1 MLLLAEQV
9 HEAHLQTVLNQTFE
23 QVDWA
28 GEPAWEDDFGGI
40 SSTYGQ
46 RVRQQLFWWGGALAH
61 LRWRDPEGEGSC
73 CVGEEPAAK
82 VSVVVTGEDM
92 TGRGAKKE
100 L

>member
-9 HEAHLQTVLNQTFE
+9 HEAHLQTVLNQTIE

-28 GEPAWEDDFGGI
+28 GEPAWEDDFSRI

-46 RVRQQLFWWGGALAH
+46 RVRQHLFWWGGALAH
-61 LRWRDPEGEGSC
+61 LRWRDADEDSC
-73 CVGEEPAAK
+73 CAGEEPATR
-82 VSVVVTGEDM
+82 VSVVVGGEDIAG
-92 TGRGAKKE
+92 TGAKKE